1 MNPHEKESSPRP
13 PRSVILTVASR
24 CNLRCRHC
32 WPDCG
37 PGAKPFFL
45 SEDVFR
51 RLVDEFAR
59 EGARS
64 VTVTGGEPLLHPRW
78 LSMLEFCRRHPG
90 LDEVCLQTNGTL
102 LTEDKVEALA
112 SLDGKELLVQVSLDG
127 ASAEAHDFVRGEG
140 SFARALRGVE
150 LLVEKGLGR
159 RTRLAF
165 TEMAHNFDDLPR
177 LLERV
182 CEWGLKGLVSGTLVR
197 SGRALEASGVSLP
210 RPSQYRRLLHRYLA
224 DEAFKERYEAL
235 GSVSAIEWYKGRD
248 GAEEAPCRCMEHLYL
263 AAGGTLYPCPMLQ
276 APAYGVKGV
285 LEESVRGVLAR
296 AAEVWAPLPR
306 IRQQRVRQLESC
318 RQCPGF
324 LHCKGGCMGRAH
336 AARGRFWAV
345 EDRCGLRQAVYR
357 YGGARD

>member
-210 RPSQYRRLLHRYLA
+210 GLPSTEGSCIATSPTKPSKSATKPWAPSRPSSGTRGGTGPRRPRA
-224 DEAFKERYEAL
+224 DAWSISILRPAGPF
-235 GSVSAIEWYKGRD
+235 IP
-248 GAEEAPCRCMEHLYL
+248 APCSRPPPTASRECSRSPSGAFSPGPRRFGLPCL
-263 AAGGTLYPCPMLQ
+263 ASDNSASANWNPAGS
-276 APAYGVKGV
+276 APA
-285 LEESVRGVLAR
+285 SSTAR
-296 AAEVWAPLPR
+296 ADAWAGPTP
-306 IRQQRVRQLESC
+306 
-318 RQCPGF
+318 PAAAF
-324 LHCKGGCMGRAH
+324 GRW
-336 AARGRFWAV
+336 RT
-345 EDRCGLRQAVYR
+345 
-357 YGGARD
+357 GAG